1 MDMEIRSIHADEIDA
16 YMVSV
21 SRAFGSQPVEEMMAL
36 FRPHVAPERSLAAF
50 HGGEIVGGAGWFPS
64 DVVVPGGTLSMAGVS
79 DVGVLPTHRRRGLL
93 TRLMDRQLTEF
104 HEMRIPLAGLFAS
117 ESIIYGRFGYGIASF
132 SEKWSIARQHTSYA
146 ERFETKGHLRFA
158 TTEEVEGIFPKIERR
173 AIAGRVG
180 AFPRPEADRDIMLAD
195 PELNRGGA
203 SAHFHVVYESD
214 GRVEGFVSYRL
225 KDETVLIST
234 LMAVTDDAHAA
245 LWRYCF
251 DIDLRTTTEARHR
264 PVDDPLPWMLADPG
278 RLKREVRNGL
288 WLRLVDVEQALASRS
303 YSRDGGL
310 VLGVVD
316 SFCPWNDGTFEL
328 EASGSEAECRRST
341 KSPDLVLSAADL
353 AAGYLG
359 AEAFSTLAH
368 AGRVEEGKP
377 RTLDLA
383 DAMFAHRPLPWSPFH
398 F

>member
-1 MDMEIRSIHADEIDA
+1 MEIRAIHTDEVDTYMASI
-16 YMVSV
+16 SW
-21 SRAFGSQPVEEMMAL
+21 AFGWQPIEEMMAL
-36 FRPHVAPERSLAAF
+36 YRPHVAPERSLAAF
-50 HGGEIVGGAGWFPS
+50 DGGEIVGGAEWFPS
-64 DVVVPGGTLSMAGVS
+64 DVVIPGETLGMAGVS
-79 DVGVLPTHRRRGLL
+79 GVGVLPTHRRRGLL

-104 HEMRIPLAGLFAS
+104 HETGIPLAGLFPS

-146 ERFETKGHLRFA
+146 EQFETEGRLRFA
-158 TTEEVEGIFPKIERR
+158 TTEEVRDVFPKIEHR
-173 AIAGRVG
+173 AIAAHPG
-180 AFPRPEADRDIMLAD
+180 AFPRPGADRDIMLAD
-195 PELNRGGA
+195 PELIRGGA

-225 KDETVLIST
+225 KDETVLISN
-234 LMAVTDDAHAA
+234 LMSVTDGAHAA

-264 PVDDPLPWMLADPG
+264 PVDDPLPWMLADPA

-288 WLRLVDVEQALASRS
+288 WLRLVDVEQALAGRS

-310 VLGVVD
+310 VLGIVD

-368 AGRVEEGKP
+368 AGRVEERKP